1 MTARTMKP
9 DTARALVFLR
19 ARGRDGATNAEAWR
33 ALGQERFAARVWELI
48 HEHGHRIE
56 KVMERSED
64 GKRYA
69 RWYLAEAPTFVPT
82 TGAQETW
89 L

>member
-1 MTARTMKP
+1 MKP
-9 DTARALVFLR
+9 DTARALAYLR
-19 ARGRDGATNAEAWR
+19 QRGKDGATNAEAWR

-48 HEHGHRIE
+48 HEHHVAID

-69 RWYLAEAPTFVPT
+69 RWYIVERPTFAPM
-82 TGAQETW
+82 TGVQES
-89 L
+89 LL